1 VGLKSRNPIELYRSS
16 PTVVPSGEIDARV
29 LAAARRSRAS
39 APVRNQWLVAGA
51 MAAAVAAAFYLRI
64 DTTPSS
70 HYDASNFGDEEGLA
84 RDWLIN
90 SDLQQPT
97 GPGSQEGLP

>member
-1 VGLKSRNPIELYRSS
+1 MAVKRRNPLELYRAA
-16 PTVVPSGEIDARV
+16 PAVNPSAQIDARV
-29 LAAARRSRAS
+29 LAAARNSRAS
-39 APVRNQWLVAGA
+39 ARRRIEWLVAGA

-64 DTTPSS
+64 DTTTPP
-70 HYDASNFGDEEGLA
+70 HYEASNFGREEGLSRA
-84 RDWLIN
+84 WLME